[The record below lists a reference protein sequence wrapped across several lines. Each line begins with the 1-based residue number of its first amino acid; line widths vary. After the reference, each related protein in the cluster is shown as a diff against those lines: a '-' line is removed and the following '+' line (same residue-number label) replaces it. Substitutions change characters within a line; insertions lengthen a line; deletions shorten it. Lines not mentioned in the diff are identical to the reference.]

1 MPAPQ
6 HDTAE
11 TEALEREAVAW
22 FVRMRADDVSVAER
36 QAFRAWLA
44 HGRDRHEAFNAIK
57 KLWHGLDIPAA
68 ELGKEGWY
76 RKAAP
81 RYRPLARPL
90 RRAAIA
96 AGLAAALFAG
106 ALWRDDGLIDRAMA
120 DYATRPGEQREVML
134 TDGSSVLLDGDT
146 AIRVAIAEGKRDLD
160 VLRGR
165 IFLDVV
171 YDPARPFRVVADA
184 VETRV
189 LGTAFAV
196 EDDGGDVTVSVE
208 RGRVAVSSG
217 GERTELSVG
226 QELTASAGRLGP
238 LRNVDLATAQ
248 AWRRGLIVLDAAP
261 LSRIIEELGRM
272 QPGRLIIPDA
282 SLRKL
287 TLSGVFSIHDPDAVI
302 EALRTGLGLRTAS
315 VPGIGTL
322 IYR

>member
-22 FVRMRADDVSVAER
+22 FVRMSADNVSAVER

-44 HGRDRHEAFNAIK
+44 GGRDRHEAFNAIK
-57 KLWHGLDIPAA
+57 GLWHGLDVPAA
-68 ELGKEGWY
+68 ELGRGGWY
-76 RKAAP
+76 RQRAP
-81 RYRPLARPL
+81 RRRPLARSF
-90 RRAAIA
+90 RMAAVA
-96 AGLAAALFAG
+96 AGLASVLFGG
-106 ALWRDDGLIDRAMA
+106 ALWRDGGFIDRAMA
-120 DYATRPGEQREVML
+120 DYATRPGEQRQVML
-134 TDGSSVLLDGDT
+134 ADGSSVLLDGDT
-146 AIRVAIAEGKRDLD
+146 AIRVAVADGKRDVD

-165 IFLDVV
+165 VFLDVV
-171 YDPARPFRVVADA
+171 HDPARPFRVVANA
-184 VETRV
+184 VEARV

-196 EDDGGDVTVSVE
+196 EDDGSDVTVSVE
-208 RGRVAVSSG
+208 RGRVAVATG

-226 QELTASAGRLGP
+226 QEVTASTGRLGR
-238 LRNVDLATAQ
+238 LRSVDPAMAQ

-261 LSRIIEELGRM
+261 LSRIVEELGRM
-272 QPGRLIIPDA
+272 QPGRFIIPDA
-282 SLRKL
+282 SLQKL

-315 VPGIGTL
+315 VPGFATL